1 MKIDNIGNKHKHE
14 LKGIK
19 YLIDNEYKSEDIKI
33 NIIKGAYDIE
43 GNGIPDLITTD
54 NKQWEI
60 KVLQSILSR
69 IVFTSTQFKKFND
82 NVNILLFKRN
92 GDFLDIIKFWD
103 IKRSINN
110 KNNYSKG
117 IYTYRFIIQ
126 FDIDI
131 YNADKVITLLNIIND
146 KTAFLLSGMKKD
158 DIKQFIN
165 THSEAYIKMIIDEFE
180 GLFNFSYTKML
191 LDEIYNKKSDVID
204 EFNKN
209 F

>member
-43 GNGIPDLITTD
+43 GNGISDLITTD

-92 GDFLDIIKFWD
+92 GDFLDIIKF
-103 IKRSINN
+103 
-110 KNNYSKG
+110 
-117 IYTYRFIIQ
+117 
-126 FDIDI
+126 
-131 YNADKVITLLNIIND
+131 
-146 KTAFLLSGMKKD
+146 
-158 DIKQFIN
+158 
-165 THSEAYIKMIIDEFE
+165 
-180 GLFNFSYTKML
+180 
-191 LDEIYNKKSDVID
+191 
-204 EFNKN
+204 
-209 F
+209 